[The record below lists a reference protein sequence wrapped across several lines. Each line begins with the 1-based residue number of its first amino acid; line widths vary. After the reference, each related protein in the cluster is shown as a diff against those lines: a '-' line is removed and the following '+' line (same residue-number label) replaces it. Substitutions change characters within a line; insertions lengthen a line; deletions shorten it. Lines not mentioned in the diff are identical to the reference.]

1 MSRVILDDH
10 LLRDLLADEADPALS
25 RTLADNSPATTNL
38 YLVRLCRS
46 VVRSSGGALTGAWPR
61 AAQRALGDRL
71 VILDEDV
78 QIVPMRSIAF
88 RMAELAATF
97 GLSSL
102 GAEAV
107 AAAEFLAAPLCV
119 WSGDHGPRIG
129 AAMAGIGADYRL
141 LDKPAPERG

>member
-10 LLRDLLADEADPALS
+10 LLRDLLADDAGPALS
-25 RTLADNSPATTNL
+25 ETLATSSPATTNL

-46 VVRSSGGALTGAWPR
+46 VVRSTGGALTGSWPQ
-61 AAQRALGDRL
+61 AALRALGDRL
-71 VILDEDV
+71 VMLDEDV

-102 GAEAV
+102 GSEVV

-119 WSGDHGPRIG
+119 WSGDDGPRIG
-129 AAMAGIGADYRL
+129 AAMAGIGGDYRL
-141 LDKPAPERG
+141 LDKQAP

>member
-10 LLRDLLADEADPALS
+10 LLRDLLADEAGPALS
-25 RTLADNSPATTNL
+25 QTLADNSPATTNL
-38 YLVRLCRS
+38 YLVRVCRS
-46 VVRSSGGALTGAWPR
+46 VVRSSGGALTGAWSR
-61 AAQRALGDRL
+61 DTQRALGDRL
-71 VILDEDV
+71 VMLDEDV

-102 GAEAV
+102 GSEAV

-129 AAMAGIGADYRL
+129 AAMTGIGADYRM
-141 LDKPAPERG
+141 LDKQAPERG